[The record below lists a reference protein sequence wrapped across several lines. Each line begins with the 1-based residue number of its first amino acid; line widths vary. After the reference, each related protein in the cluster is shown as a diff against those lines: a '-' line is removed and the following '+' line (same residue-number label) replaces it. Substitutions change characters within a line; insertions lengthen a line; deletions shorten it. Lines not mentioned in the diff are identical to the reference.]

1 MTLEIGQVVHIK
13 SDLNP
18 DYDYNDSPGYID
30 KLEEW
35 RGKALTVK
43 CTSFLDRNECARDV
57 WFKVEE
63 NSWTWSI
70 YWIEEYSLKD
80 IADEE
85 FLSLF
90 EGD

>member
-1 MTLEIGQVVHIK
+1 MTLEVGQVVHIK

-18 DYDYNDSPGYID
+18 DYDYHGSPGYIGE
-30 KLEEW
+30 LEEW
-35 RGKALTVK
+35 RGKPLTVK
-43 CTSFLDRNECARDV
+43 YTHLANVDECVRDD

-70 YWIEEYSLKD
+70 YWIEEDGLKD

-90 EGD
+90 ECD

>member
-13 SDLNP
+13 SDLNI
-18 DYDYNDSPGYID
+18 DYDYHNSPGYIGE
-30 KLEEW
+30 LEEW
-35 RGKALTVK
+35 RGKPLTVK
-43 CTSFLDRNECARDV
+43 CTHLVDADECARDD

-63 NSWTWSI
+63 NDWTWSI
-70 YWIEEYSLKD
+70 YWIEEDDLKD

>member
-1 MTLEIGQVVHIK
+1 MTLKVGQTVHIK
-13 SDLNP
+13 SDLNSS
-18 DYDYNDSPGYID
+18 YDYHNSPGYID
-30 KLEEW
+30 ELEEW
-35 RGKALTVK
+35 RGKPLTVK
-43 CTSFLDRNECARDV
+43 GTHLVDSGGCTRDD

-70 YWIEEYSLKD
+70 YWIEEDGLKD